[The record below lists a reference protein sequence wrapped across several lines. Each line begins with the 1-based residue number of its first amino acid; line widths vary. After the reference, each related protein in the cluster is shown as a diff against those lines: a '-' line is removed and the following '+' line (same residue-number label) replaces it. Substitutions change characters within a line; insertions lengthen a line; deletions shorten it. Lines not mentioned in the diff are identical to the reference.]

1 MEHFEFPKKEEK
13 ILNDWDRKYL
23 TEGAQGVIKHMY
35 ADFENNFPDVILLPE
50 TAARP
55 LYYLLTPIFKK
66 LQENKNTK
74 IPKFVFFN
82 VGKNPHGM
90 QIYIERYS
98 GMEGEIKESEDL
110 RTAIVEHQK
119 THELEQSIDEYVADA
134 EVEKTTVSRDLM
146 KERAEEIKEYMSVT
160 PDFKM
165 AIVDDFH
172 AWQISLDEIKRAFG
186 SREIR
191 AYSMGTSYN
200 IKTRDGEFEAK
211 GGYQFQD
218 DSEGNPDK
226 NERLRFSYAGS
237 EAIGV
242 TKDYDV
248 KYTEPIRYSDPV
260 ESEKLAKEK
269 MLLRDEMKSL
279 GNTIANT
286 IIDTLDRK

>member
-23 TEGAQGVIKHMY
+23 TEGAQSVIKHMY

-55 LYYLLTPIFKK
+55 LSYLLAPIFKK

-90 QIYIERYS
+90 QIYLERYE
-98 GMEGEIKESEDL
+98 GMEGRINSSEDL
-110 RTAIVEHQK
+110 RSAIKEHISENDHKMLIEDYVK
-119 THELEQSIDEYVADA
+119 TA
-134 EVEKTTVSRDLM
+134 EVEKTTISRALM
-146 KERAEEIKEYMSVT
+146 KERAQEIEEYTSVI

-165 AIVDDFH
+165 AIIDDFH
-172 AWQISLDEIKRAFG
+172 AWQISLDEIKRAFD
-186 SREIR
+186 SRDIR
-191 AYSMGTSYN
+191 SYSIGTSHTL
-200 IKTRDGEFEAK
+200 KKRDGEFEAK

-218 DSEGNPDK
+218 NSEGNPDK
-226 NERLRFSYAGS
+226 NGRLRFSYAGS
-237 EAIGV
+237 EAVGV
-242 TKDYDV
+242 TKNYDN
-248 KYTEPIRYSDPV
+248 KYTEPVSYSDSV

-269 MLLRDEMKSL
+269 MLLREEMKSL
-279 GNTIANT
+279 GNSIANT
-286 IIDTLDRK
+286 IIDTLDKN